1 MSVIGHVR
9 PASPVRPFGNDPVSC
24 DEFGYEQGGVLVLR
38 YRTAGLLE
46 FGEGRQ
52 DLLHQFYFS
61 PNGMLSCRQGG
72 QAQFVGPNEVFWARR
87 GVSHEVAT
95 ADRQTVYRVCLR
107 QEPPALKDL
116 AAGAAGITAEAGAL
130 VRALGSPGV
139 PPDKA
144 LKARAR
150 ILAGIGGAT
159 RELAGTPV
167 NGAGYAM
174 RVAQALTSDPGDP
187 TSLEEWARRL
197 HVSVKTLQ
205 RDFVKEFGLSYSQWR
220 TRLRLL
226 ASRVLLETTPVT
238 EVAHRVGYASTS
250 AFIVAFTREF
260 GITPGRQRA
269 S

>member
-1 MSVIGHVR
+1 MSGTGQITR
-9 PASPVRPFGNDPVSC
+9 TAAVSC
-24 DEFGYEQGGVLVLR
+24 EEFSYGPGSPQGITVLR
-38 YRTAGLLE
+38 YRAAGVLE
-46 FGEGRQ
+46 LGEGRQ
-52 DLLHQFYFS
+52 DFVHQLYFS
-61 PNGMLSCRQGG
+61 PGGLLSCRQGG
-72 QAQFVGPNEVFWARR
+72 QAQFVGPHEVFWARR
-87 GVSHEVAT
+87 AVAHEVT
-95 ADRQTVYRVCLR
+95 AGERQIVYRVCLR
-107 QEPPALKDL
+107 EAPPLLSKL
-116 AAGAAGITAEAGAL
+116 RVGAATISGEAAAL
-130 VRALGSPGV
+130 LRALGGPGI
-139 PPDKA
+139 PPARA

-150 ILAGIGGAT
+150 ILAGIGETT
-159 RELAGTPV
+159 RELTGSSS

-174 RVAQALTSDPGDP
+174 RVARSLTQNPGDQ

-205 RDFVKEFGLSYSQWR
+205 RDFEREFGISYSQWR